1 MTDIRSNGSGQNVI
15 ANFNR
20 CYLNAELMANFLMK
34 TTIAVEHDVSDLEGS
49 G

>member
-1 MTDIRSNGSGQNVI
+1 MTDIRSNGSGQNLI
-15 ANFNR
+15 ATCNR

-34 TTIAVEHDVSDLEGS
+34 ATIAVEHDVSGVEGS